1 MPFFILYAEG
11 KANRR
16 SETQGLT
23 SGQENRRGEIQKLI
37 SEADF
42 RQNQRGGEIMQY
54 GHFDNEAREYV
65 IDRVDLPASW
75 TNYIGTKDMLR
86 RRTCEKLLLTFPAGL
101 RENN

>member
-1 MPFFILYAEG
+1 
-11 KANRR
+11 
-16 SETQGLT
+16 
-23 SGQENRRGEIQKLI
+23 
-37 SEADF
+37 
-42 RQNQRGGEIMQY
+42 MQY

-86 RRTCEKLLLTFPAGL
+86 RRTCGKLLLTFPAGL